1 MAYQTRPVDLEF
13 LAREQSALLKA
24 QQESAERNAAYWA
37 SRPASNPSLW
47 QRIKEWV
54 LRAA

>member
-13 LAREQSALLKA
+13 LEREKAALFASQLACEERDALNLAR
-24 QQESAERNAAYWA
+24 
-37 SRPASNPSLW
+37 RPASNPSLW